1 MKISSMKK
9 IGLCAGL
16 FLSGCSAPLTAE
28 TTEDYSKLNTLK
40 YKIENYSMMEDKDIE
55 QVTLWEKYL
64 SYAVS
69 FGIAD
74 KIVKRIQGLNL
85 DDDLLNLV
93 NQDSFLD
100 FITSDYYLFYTY
112 TSLDRK
118 FVRAYRNTTGK
129 VISSLR

>member
-1 MKISSMKK
+1 
-9 IGLCAGL
+9 
-16 FLSGCSAPLTAE
+16 
-28 TTEDYSKLNTLK
+28 
-40 YKIENYSMMEDKDIE
+40 MEDKDIE

-69 FGIAD
+69 FGIAN